1 MKIHKAGKRGKRLE
15 ENVFDEKHIG
25 CKSSGKNKLGGNR
38 EIRQVLWILRLSHIG
53 QQKLET
59 RGSEV
64 VWKMDVPHAQ
74 VNSTPLSLLN
84 LFSGAQCFRS
94 AVNEH

>member
-1 MKIHKAGKRGKRLE
+1 MCLMRNISVV
-15 ENVFDEKHIG
+15 NQ
-25 CKSSGKNKLGGNR
+25 GKNKLGGNR